1 MLARIKPRTVELEM
15 AFGRGQIDDDR
26 SFAVAEAFL
35 ERSVGPDIVKSA
47 EFGKPL
53 RIVIPDPGEAERGMI
68 GKRRHVVVGDEPRA
82 DKCDLGHGSPG
93 PGLLSSPR

>member
-1 MLARIKPRTVELEM
+1 M

-26 SFAVAEAFL
+26 SRVAQAFL
-35 ERSVGPDIVKSA
+35 ERTVGPDIVKTA